1 MRAPS
6 LLALGFTGVLL
17 SMPLQAAPEYEKR
30 ADLSDQL
37 AQWVKQAL
45 GGDASAQR
53 ELAQRYYDGDG
64 VEQDYAKAFELYSEA
79 AEQGD
84 AAAEFSV
91 AYMYDFGEG
100 VELDDLKAVEYYTR
114 AAEQGHAAAQFNLAL
129 MYDEGEGVPVDDLK
143 AID

>member
-30 ADLSDQL
+30 ADLSEQL

-100 VELDDLKAVEYYTR
+100 VELDVGAQHLR
-114 AAEQGHAAAQFNLAL
+114 NHPLGLQGHHQPLRHGPA
-129 MYDEGEGVPVDDLK
+129 EGDR
-143 AID
+143 

>member
-30 ADLSDQL
+30 ADLSEQL

-84 AAAEFSV
+84 AARLEVDAIGKTEVPNV
-91 AYMYDFGEG
+91 ALGYPASLGGDGVLYQVGKTWAIGE
-100 VELDDLKAVEYYTR
+100 
-114 AAEQGHAAAQFNLAL
+114 
-129 MYDEGEGVPVDDLK
+129 
-143 AID
+143 